1 VTASSDGSGGRA
13 GEEVVGVVERTRD
26 AADDTDQD
34 GVLLV
39 TIFLVVVAVGGCRV
53 EQFGREGE
61 AAREPVRASPACV
74 QARPRHSLVC
84 WGHDDEERGREESMA
99 QKPATPPIYTAI
111 GS

>member
-1 VTASSDGSGGRA
+1 MEGVVGEGERAGCSDGSGGRA

-61 AAREPVRASPACV
+61 AARRVTATTPTV
-74 QARPRHSLVC
+74 LVMP
-84 WGHDDEERGREESMA
+84 S
-99 QKPATPPIYTAI
+99 
-111 GS
+111 GSSHAADVDGG